1 MTVKELMEAL
11 KNFDE
16 DMEVK
21 IVDNNWDEP
30 IEDVDDFD
38 GVVIIR
44 A

>member
-1 MTVKELMEAL
+1 MTVKELMEVL

-16 DMEVK
+16 NMEVK